1 MGEKALSN
9 YSFDA
14 YLALEAESETK
25 YEFHDGMITAMAGGT
40 PEHGQIAMNFGRG
53 VGNSIVEKGKTC
65 IVYSSDVKVHI
76 ASSKRIFYPDASI
89 VCEKPVKSDTDPHAI
104 TNPILIVEVLSEST
118 AMFDLGEKFA
128 HYRDI
133 PSLREY
139 VIISQTQPTVH
150 TYYRTDNGTWEITT
164 ISKLS
169 DTVVLKSIGCE
180 VSMADIYLQV
190 PGIEEKEDII

>member
-104 TNPILIVEVLSEST
+104 TNPISIVEVL
-118 AMFDLGEKFA
+118 
-128 HYRDI
+128 
-133 PSLREY
+133 
-139 VIISQTQPTVH
+139 
-150 TYYRTDNGTWEITT
+150 
-164 ISKLS
+164 
-169 DTVVLKSIGCE
+169 
-180 VSMADIYLQV
+180 
-190 PGIEEKEDII
+190 